1 MLSKIS
7 HDICHDAI
15 NVEDY
20 KIQFKL
26 SLISVSNVFWDF
38 VDKGYQIQRQNRN
51 KKKNQ
56 KKTWTHFP
64 SLNM

>member
-1 MLSKIS
+1 MLTKSS

-15 NVEDY
+15 NVQDY

-26 SLISVSNVFWDF
+26 SLINVSNVFWDF
-38 VDKGYQIQRQNRN
+38 VDKGYQIQRQKF
-51 KKKNQ
+51 KKKTQ
-56 KKTWTHFP
+56 KKTWTHFS

>member
-15 NVEDY
+15 NVQDY

-26 SLISVSNVFWDF
+26 SLISDSNVFWDF
-38 VDKGYQIQRQNRN
+38 VDKGHQIQRQNKN
-51 KKKNQ
+51 KKKPK